1 MSMRANLAR
10 WSVLA
15 VPAALVLNACSDAP
29 TAASTPSS
37 SSAAS
42 VAPRSSISVTSGVPT
57 GKTVVIFKDSA
68 AIPPAGLALINSL
81 GGIVTAR
88 WDNVGVAF
96 VGGMSLDAL
105 TTLKASNLIAAIG
118 NDRYVNWLPRYSVR
132 AIKANDVLA
141 LPHNNPANATYYAD
155 GTQWNMKIIGADKA
169 WAAGKEGLH
178 TTRVAIVDTGIDYGH
193 RELRTLV
200 DLSASKSF
208 ANTTF
213 VPSCV
218 DPAVPCLPTGD
229 QEVAVDIQ
237 LPTDS
242 AFMDNHFHGSHV
254 ASTVASNNI
263 SVASI
268 APDVTLIAVKVLN
281 WQGTGSFEGVA
292 SGIRHAAGAANADV
306 INMSLGANV
315 DPNEEGVPALL
326 ELMSRVIKDAE
337 KQGAIVITAA
347 GNDGLDLD
355 QGVLVS
361 TPCEQA
367 TVCVSATGPLLQ
379 QNFDQPATYTNFG
392 ITAIEV
398 AAPGGNADPNDDTKY
413 QQEDLI
419 IGACSRRASD
429 QTLAVCRTNVDG
441 ANYFYAF
448 AAGTSMASPHV
459 AAEAA
464 LIKSYNPWLSVG
476 GVKTKI
482 LQATDDIGAKGRDVY
497 SNYGRINVAK
507 ALGLSK

>member
-1 MSMRANLAR
+1 MT
-10 WSVLA
+10 
-15 VPAALVLNACSDAP
+15 ACSDAP
-29 TAASTPSS
+29 TAVSPSVSIESTPR
-37 SSAAS
+37 S
-42 VAPRSSISVTSGVPT
+42 VISVSSGIPT
-57 GKTVVIFKDSA
+57 GKTVVIFKDTS
-68 AIPPAGLALINSL
+68 AIPLAGLTLINSL
-81 GGIVTAR
+81 GGVVTKR
-88 WDNVGVAF
+88 WDNIGVAF
-96 VGGMSLDAL
+96 VGGLSLSAL
-105 TTLKASNLIAAIG
+105 TTLKASDLVASVG
-118 NDRYVNWLPRYSVR
+118 NDRYISWLPKSTVR
-132 AIKANDVLA
+132 AVEAKDVLA
-141 LPHNNPANATYYAD
+141 VPHNNPANASYFAD
-155 GTQWNMKIIGADKA
+155 GTQWNMRIIGADKA

-178 TTRVAIVDTGIDYGH
+178 STRVAIVDTGIDYGH

-208 ANTTF
+208 ANTTW

-229 QEVAVDIQ
+229 QEVQADPQ
-237 LPTDS
+237 LATDS

-268 APDVTLIAVKVLN
+268 APQVTLIAVKVLN

-292 SGIRHAAGAANADV
+292 SGIRHAAGPANADV

-337 KQGAIVITAA
+337 KQGTIVITAA
-347 GNDGLDLD
+347 GNDGLNLD
-355 QGVLVS
+355 EGVLVS

-379 QNFDQPATYTNFG
+379 QNFDQPAFYTNYG
-392 ITAIEV
+392 LTAIEV
-398 AAPGGNADPNDDTKY
+398 AAPGGNAHPTDDTQY
-413 QQEDLI
+413 QTEDLI
-419 IGACSRRASD
+419 IGACSRRATD
-429 QTLAVCRTNVDG
+429 QTLVVCRTNTDG
-441 ANYFYAF
+441 GVYFYAY

-464 LIKSYNPWLSVG
+464 LIKSYNPMLSVG
-476 GVKTKI
+476 GIKSKI
-482 LQATDDIGAKGRDVY
+482 LQATDDIGVKGRDVY

-507 ALGLSK
+507 ALGLK

>member
-1 MSMRANLAR
+1 MSMRTNLAR
-10 WSVLA
+10 WSVLV
-15 VPAALVLNACSDAP
+15 VPAALVLGACSDAP
-29 TAASTPSS
+29 TAVSS
-37 SSAAS
+37 PPQAITT
-42 VAPRSSISVTSGVPT
+42 APRSTASLSGLHLT
-57 GKTVVIFKDSA
+57 GKTIVIFKDSTS
-68 AIPPAGLALINSL
+68 IPAAGLSLISSL
-81 GGIVTAR
+81 GGTVTKR
-88 WDNVGVAF
+88 WDDIGVAF
-96 VGGMSLDAL
+96 VGGMPIA
-105 TTLKASNLIAAIG
+105 NIAALSASSLVAAVG
-118 NDRYVNWLPRYSVR
+118 NDRYVSWLPKIKVA
-132 AIKANDVLA
+132 AIAAKDIVA
-141 LPHNNPANATYYAD
+141 LPHNNPANATYFAD

-178 TTRVAIVDTGIDYGH
+178 STRVAIVDTGIDYGH

-213 VPSCV
+213 TGVCA
-218 DPAVPCLPTGD
+218 DPALPCLPEEELPAD
-229 QEVAVDIQ
+229 NQ

-268 APDVTLIAVKVLN
+268 APQVTLIAVKVLN
-281 WQGTGSFEGVA
+281 WQGSGSFEGVA

-315 DPNEEGVPALL
+315 DPNEEGATALL

-337 KQGAIVITAA
+337 KQGTIVITAA
-347 GNDGLDLD
+347 GNDALNLD

-367 TVCVSATGPLLQ
+367 TICVSATGPLLQ
-379 QNFDQPATYTNFG
+379 QNFDQPATYTNYG

-398 AAPGGNADPNDDTKY
+398 AAPGGNATDDDTQY
-413 QQEDLI
+413 QNEDLI
-419 IGACSRRASD
+419 IGACSRRATD
-429 QTLAVCRTNVDG
+429 ATLAVCRTNVDG

-464 LIKSYNPWLSVG
+464 LIKSYNPFLSVSG
-476 GVKTKI
+476 LRTKI
-482 LQATDDIGAKGRDVY
+482 LQATDDIGVKGRDIY

-507 ALGLSK
+507 ALGLK

>member
-1 MSMRANLAR
+1 
-10 WSVLA
+10 
-15 VPAALVLNACSDAP
+15 
-29 TAASTPSS
+29 
-37 SSAAS
+37 
-42 VAPRSSISVTSGVPT
+42 
-57 GKTVVIFKDSA
+57 VIFKDSTS
-68 AIPPAGLALINSL
+68 IPAAGLQLISSL
-81 GGIVTAR
+81 GGTVTKR
-88 WDNVGVAF
+88 WDDIGVAF
-96 VGGMSLDAL
+96 VGGMPIANIA
-105 TTLKASNLIAAIG
+105 TLSASNLVAAVG
-118 NDRYVNWLPRYSVR
+118 NDRYESWLPKLKVT
-132 AIKANDVLA
+132 AIQATDVLA
-141 LPHNNPANATYYAD
+141 VPNNNPANATYYKN
-155 GTQWNMKIIGADKA
+155 GTQWNMRVIGADKA

-178 TTRVAIVDTGIDYGH
+178 STRVAIVDTGIDYGH
-193 RELRTLV
+193 RELRNLV
-200 DLSASKSF
+200 DLSTSKSF

-213 VPSCV
+213 TGVCA
-218 DPAVPCLPTGD
+218 DAALPCLPEEELPAD
-229 QEVAVDIQ
+229 NQ

-268 APDVTLIAVKVLN
+268 APQVTLIAVKVLN

-292 SGIRHAAGAANADV
+292 SGIRHASGPANADV

-337 KQGAIVITAA
+337 RQGTIVITAA
-347 GNDGLDLD
+347 GNDALNLD

-379 QNFDQPATYTNFG
+379 QNFDQPAFYTNYG
-392 ITAIEV
+392 LTAIEV

-413 QQEDLI
+413 QNEDLI
-419 IGACSRRASD
+419 IGACSRRATD
-429 QTLAVCRTNVDG
+429 ATLSVCRTNVDG

-464 LIKSYNPWLSVG
+464 LIKSYNPTLSVG
-476 GVKTKI
+476 GLRTKI
-482 LQATDDIGAKGRDVY
+482 LQATDDIGARGRDIY

-507 ALGLSK
+507 ALGLK

>member
-10 WSVLA
+10 WSVLV
-15 VPAALVLNACSDAP
+15 VPAAVIMTACSDAP
-29 TAASTPSS
+29 TAVSPSVSIESTPR
-37 SSAAS
+37 S
-42 VAPRSSISVTSGVPT
+42 VISVSSGIPT
-57 GKTVVIFKDSA
+57 GKTVVIFKDTS
-68 AIPPAGLALINSL
+68 AIPLAGLTLINSL
-81 GGIVTAR
+81 GGVVTKR
-88 WDNVGVAF
+88 WDNIGVAF
-96 VGGMSLDAL
+96 VGGLSLSAL
-105 TTLKASNLIAAIG
+105 TTLKASDLVASVG
-118 NDRYVNWLPRYSVR
+118 NDRYISWLPKSTVR
-132 AIKANDVLA
+132 AVEAKDVLA
-141 LPHNNPANATYYAD
+141 VPHNNPANASYFAD
-155 GTQWNMKIIGADKA
+155 GTQWNMRIIGADKA

-178 TTRVAIVDTGIDYGH
+178 STRVAIVDTGIDYGH

-208 ANTTF
+208 ANTTW

-229 QEVAVDIQ
+229 QEVQADPQ
-237 LPTDS
+237 LATDS

-268 APDVTLIAVKVLN
+268 APQVTLIAVKVLN

-292 SGIRHAAGAANADV
+292 SGIRHAAGPANADV

-337 KQGAIVITAA
+337 KQGTIVITAA
-347 GNDGLDLD
+347 GNDGLNLD
-355 QGVLVS
+355 EGVLVS

-379 QNFDQPATYTNFG
+379 QNFDQPAFYTNYG
-392 ITAIEV
+392 LTAIEV
-398 AAPGGNADPNDDTKY
+398 AAPGGNAHPTDDTQY
-413 QQEDLI
+413 QTEDLI
-419 IGACSRRASD
+419 IGACSRRATD
-429 QTLAVCRTNVDG
+429 QTLVVCRTNTDG
-441 ANYFYAF
+441 GVYFYAY

-464 LIKSYNPWLSVG
+464 LIKSYNPMLSVG
-476 GVKTKI
+476 GIKSKI
-482 LQATDDIGAKGRDVY
+482 LQATDDIGVKGRDVY

-507 ALGLSK
+507 ALGLK

>member
-1 MSMRANLAR
+1 MSIGANLAR
-10 WSVLA
+10 WSVIV
-15 VPAALVLNACSDAP
+15 VPATLVLSACSDAP
-29 TAASTPSS
+29 TAVTPSS
-37 SSAAS
+37 SIAP
-42 VAPRSSISVTSGVPT
+42 APRTALSTTSGIPT
-57 GKTVVIFKDSA
+57 GKTVVIFKDTSS
-68 AIPPAGLALINSL
+68 IPALGLALINSL
-81 GGIVTAR
+81 GGTVTTR
-88 WDNVGVAF
+88 WDNIGVAF
-96 VGGMSLDAL
+96 VGGLSVDAL
-105 TTLKASNLIAAIG
+105 TKLQVSSLIAAVG
-118 NDRYVNWLPRYSVR
+118 NDRYVNWLPKYSVR
-132 AIKANDVLA
+132 AVQAQDAVA
-141 LPHNNPANATYYAD
+141 LPSNNPANATYFAD
-155 GTQWNMKIIGADKA
+155 GTQWNMKVIGADKA

-178 TTRVAIVDTGIDYGH
+178 STRVAIVDTGIDYGH

-229 QEVAVDIQ
+229 TEVPLDPQ

-292 SGIRHAAGAANADV
+292 SGIRHAAGPANADV

-315 DPNEEGVPALL
+315 DPAEEGVPALL

-337 KQGAIVITAA
+337 KQGTIVITAA
-347 GNDGLDLD
+347 GNDGLNLD
-355 QGVLVS
+355 EGVLVS

-367 TVCVSATGPLLQ
+367 TICVSATGPLLQ
-379 QNFDQPATYTNFG
+379 QNFDQPAFYTNYG
-392 ITAIEV
+392 LTAIEV
-398 AAPGGNADPNDDTKY
+398 AAPGGNADPNQDDTKY
-413 QQEDLI
+413 QSEDLI
-419 IGACSRRASD
+419 IGACSRRATD

-464 LIKSYNPWLSVG
+464 LIKSYNPMLSVAAL
-476 GVKTKI
+476 KKRI
-482 LQATDDIGAKGRDVY
+482 LDATDDIGVKGRDVY

-507 ALGLSK
+507 ALGLVK